1 MGKFPLIMVLLLLA
15 VNINCQSIILKFKI
29 LNTIGSNSDLI
40 NNFWMQI
47 KIEER
52 IQTGIINT
60 FQERCD
66 DKLILNEKQM
76 VSYITILGENSELDS
91 GVTELEI
98 YRKIRYQIISR
109 IGKDMNQF
117 ENYFKNLID
126 KLIRIVKSNP
136 WLYSEFMREIFR
148 LNDTRDNVIESCY
161 FSDDHVLYLRVVKRK
176 NNSSS
181 IPSKIISASK
191 TSILNDDDVDY
202 ECIEDKPIL
211 GNNVEP
217 IISTKHSEK
226 VIISKINHPI
236 TSILTSTTT
245 TSTTTPKPVLTTS
258 KSIQTSSK
266 PIQTSLKPIQS
277 TSKPI
282 QITTSKSIRTTS
294 KPFRTTLSKSFR
306 TTVKPKLG
314 QPIFKFSTMN
324 PKDIDIT
331 STMKSIFKI
340 KSNDHVN
347 REKKNRI
354 CNGRKLFR
362 TTGLKRGILNDQMDE
377 NSLNDENEN
386 NQIILFIKESN
397 EINQQINQKILEEI
411 ELLTKKIEEISE
423 KSKFNIMDFVQ
434 MIGTFITGLIIS
446 IQLIYLLKKLNSI
459 KEEWKEYVLYRK
471 LEMTNIEKNISTSLI
486 KIDESTE
493 VRNEENKIVTN
504 PFVASKTYQIISF
517 PFLSFLSV
525 LSA

>member
-1 MGKFPLIMVLLLLA
+1 
-15 VNINCQSIILKFKI
+15 
-29 LNTIGSNSDLI
+29 
-40 NNFWMQI
+40 
-47 KIEER
+47 
-52 IQTGIINT
+52 
-60 FQERCD
+60 
-66 DKLILNEKQM
+66 
-76 VSYITILGENSELDS
+76 
-91 GVTELEI
+91 
-98 YRKIRYQIISR
+98 
-109 IGKDMNQF
+109 
-117 ENYFKNLID
+117 
-126 KLIRIVKSNP
+126 
-136 WLYSEFMREIFR
+136 
-148 LNDTRDNVIESCY
+148 
-161 FSDDHVLYLRVVKRK
+161 
-176 NNSSS
+176 
-181 IPSKIISASK
+181 
-191 TSILNDDDVDY
+191 
-202 ECIEDKPIL
+202 
-211 GNNVEP
+211 
-217 IISTKHSEK
+217 
-226 VIISKINHPI
+226 
-236 TSILTSTTT
+236 
-245 TSTTTPKPVLTTS
+245 
-258 KSIQTSSK
+258 
-266 PIQTSLKPIQS
+266 
-277 TSKPI
+277 
-282 QITTSKSIRTTS
+282 
-294 KPFRTTLSKSFR
+294 
-306 TTVKPKLG
+306 
-314 QPIFKFSTMN
+314 MN

-504 PFVASKTYQIISF
+504 PFVAIRVLRVIY
-517 PFLSFLSV
+517 LSLIAFNVITFSQV
-525 LSA
+525 NSG

>member
-211 GNNVEP
+211 GNE
-217 IISTKHSEK
+217 
-226 VIISKINHPI
+226 
-236 TSILTSTTT
+236 
-245 TSTTTPKPVLTTS
+245 
-258 KSIQTSSK
+258 
-266 PIQTSLKPIQS
+266 
-277 TSKPI
+277 
-282 QITTSKSIRTTS
+282 
-294 KPFRTTLSKSFR
+294 
-306 TTVKPKLG
+306 
-314 QPIFKFSTMN
+314 
-324 PKDIDIT
+324 
-331 STMKSIFKI
+331 I
-340 KSNDHVN
+340 K
-347 REKKNRI
+347 
-354 CNGRKLFR
+354 
-362 TTGLKRGILNDQMDE
+362 
-377 NSLNDENEN
+377 
-386 NQIILFIKESN
+386 
-397 EINQQINQKILEEI
+397 
-411 ELLTKKIEEISE
+411 
-423 KSKFNIMDFVQ
+423 
-434 MIGTFITGLIIS
+434 
-446 IQLIYLLKKLNSI
+446 
-459 KEEWKEYVLYRK
+459 
-471 LEMTNIEKNISTSLI
+471 
-486 KIDESTE
+486 
-493 VRNEENKIVTN
+493 
-504 PFVASKTYQIISF
+504 
-517 PFLSFLSV
+517 
-525 LSA
+525 